1 MSQIALV
8 TDKHDNNIAISM
20 IAKFLEPSTDRL
32 ICAVLGDIVNE
43 QSTNSTAVVAIII
56 GWLETVLGGQ
66 A

>member
-1 MSQIALV
+1 
-8 TDKHDNNIAISM
+8 M